1 MAPPTSA
8 ETIDTR
14 SMTSHGGMPG
24 PGPGVGDGLLGTLV
38 SPATTVVPTAL
49 RKCQLP
55 KVQATPSPEVAVNA
69 CIVVRV
75 QGHGPIRPGRVVLHI
90 GEQGV

>member
-55 KVQATPSPEVAVNA
+55 KVQATSSPEVAVNA
-69 CIVVRV
+69 CIGRV
-75 QGHGPIRPGRVVLHI
+75 QGHGPIHPRRVVLHI
-90 GEQGV
+90 DE